1 MCGCGYA
8 YYAGNMDG
16 EGKQFTS
23 PGEGV
28 ENCRYTCDQRSG
40 CTGFEYNDSGSEN
53 YKCATYT
60 GGEDNLKSDIKV
72 EGWISC
78 LKID

>member
-1 MCGCGYA
+1 MCGCGYI

-16 EGKQFTS
+16 ERKQFTS

-28 ENCRYTCDQRSG
+28 EKCRDTCDQIVG

-60 GGEDNLKSDIKV
+60 GGESNLKGI
-72 EGWISC
+72 
-78 LKID
+78 